1 MYKKILKATIAII
14 LSSCMLFSGCNINNN
29 ENNTDSSDTSVKAT
43 AYTATDFPNL
53 LDVKAIPTEKFYN
66 GNFGIYTNFI
76 DMGAW
81 HGYFLPQET
90 NEFGL
95 GGFAGP
101 TLLAKH
107 EYETIAINLSD
118 TISKINLTKNGE
130 VIDLMNSEKSLT
142 YYPGRLYQQYEV
154 EGDFKLI
161 LQLVYITDRTAL
173 IEYEIVNT
181 SDKSAEFE
189 LEFEGRIYRAY
200 DSYGKRKAINPEINS
215 TDDGICVLFN
225 GTNSDLEESTKY
237 NKFTIRRD
245 INLSTEISEKK
256 CNYKSKF
263 NEKITLKPKSNYKVY
278 ETQSYTFTQEEY
290 ENEMTEIDSLMKEK
304 ENLFT
309 KSNDRWQNYI
319 NSTFDKKDD
328 VSNDYKYAAI

>member
-1 MYKKILKATIAII
+1 
-14 LSSCMLFSGCNINNN
+14 
-29 ENNTDSSDTSVKAT
+29 
-43 AYTATDFPNL
+43 
-53 LDVKAIPTEKFYN
+53 
-66 GNFGIYTNFI
+66 
-76 DMGAW
+76 
-81 HGYFLPQET
+81 
-90 NEFGL
+90 
-95 GGFAGP
+95 
-101 TLLAKH
+101 
-107 EYETIAINLSD
+107 
-118 TISKINLTKNGE
+118 
-130 VIDLMNSEKSLT
+130 MNSEKSLT

-189 LEFEGRIYRAY
+189 LEFGGRIYRAY
-200 DSYGKRKAINPEINS
+200 DSYGKRKAINPEITS

-263 NEKITLKPKSNYKVY
+263 DEKITLKPNSNYKVY

-309 KSNDRWQNYI
+309 KSNDRWQNY
-319 NSTFDKKDD
+319 
-328 VSNDYKYAAI
+328 